1 MVQHPGEG
9 CQTQPRDD
17 GTAPHSGS
25 SGPQFSQQVPG
36 IVLDLV
42 LFQKLPEFLIEGAF
56 AMMLLLRGDILPY
69 RLHHACTL

>member
-17 GTAPHSGS
+17 DAALHSESFGRL
-25 SGPQFSQQVPG
+25 FSQQVPG

-42 LFQKLPEFLIEGAF
+42 LFQKLPECLIEGAL
-56 AMMLLLRGDILPY
+56 AMMLLLGGDLLPY
-69 RLHHACTL
+69 RFHQACTL